1 MSTPSESCSHSSEKL
16 SDISMDQILDRDGF
30 DPSSDF
36 VQETHRISA
45 WSSILIL
52 FLAPVITAF
61 DVRQQISN
69 VGWAALVV
77 VHTVADLIFIGN
89 SIISALSG
97 YYVANDKGEKIILV
111 NKLRKNISYYLQFY
125 FIIDFLTSI
134 PVK

>member
-61 DVRQQISN
+61 DVRQEISN

>member
-1 MSTPSESCSHSSEKL
+1 
-16 SDISMDQILDRDGF
+16 MDQILDRDGF